1 MGREKCS
8 CWLGRDFF
16 FLGSEGVL
24 AYLGIRSML
33 FLRASGSRASQ
44 EAVDKHPRA

>member
-16 FLGSEGVL
+16 FLGSEDVL

-33 FLRASGSRASQ
+33 RSSCG
-44 EAVDKHPRA
+44 PRVPEHHKKL